1 MAIKIFALVLVV
13 TGYVVLFFVNWQV
26 GLGVFLVH
34 WSINLGKERN

>member
-1 MAIKIFALVLVV
+1 MAIKILALVLVLA
-13 TGYVVLFFVNWQV
+13 GYVILFYVNWQV

>member
-1 MAIKIFALVLVV
+1 MAIKIFALVLVIA
-13 TGYVVLFFVNWQV
+13 GYGVLFFANWQV